1 MKLTNVTIHKYKS
14 YDQSQSFPIDN
25 DITII
30 VGKNESGKTA
40 ILEAIAKTNY
50 FSDDDDFK
58 FNPIHDYPR
67 KEKKKYDKSGAV
79 GEAISCT
86 YQLNQEEISKIEKDL
101 GYGVVSKWEFSITTK
116 YNNNKKITYPDIDI
130 SKFLE
135 FIGNIYQLNSQ
146 NLESLKH

>member
-1 MKLTNVTIHKYKS
+1 M
-14 YDQSQSFPIDN
+14 
-25 DITII
+25 
-30 VGKNESGKTA
+30 
-40 ILEAIAKTNY
+40 
-50 FSDDDDFK
+50 
-58 FNPIHDYPR
+58 
-67 KEKKKYDKSGAV
+67 

-146 NLESLKH
+146 NLGILKTLTSKEKIINAINEYKNTEETSEEYKLFK